1 MRIEMR
7 VKKWLLI
14 GVVVAV
20 LVTSRIYEIADYLQR
35 YDLVW
40 SARDFERTYLTGTT
54 VAVLVTMF
62 VLLRDNGNH
71 RPG

>member
-1 MRIEMR
+1 MHIQMKVR
-7 VKKWLLI
+7 KWLLI

-20 LVTSRIYEIADYLQR
+20 LVTSRIYEIAAWLER
-35 YDLVW
+35 FNLVY

-54 VAVLVTMF
+54 VAVLAALF
-62 VLLRDNGNH
+62 ILLRDNGNH